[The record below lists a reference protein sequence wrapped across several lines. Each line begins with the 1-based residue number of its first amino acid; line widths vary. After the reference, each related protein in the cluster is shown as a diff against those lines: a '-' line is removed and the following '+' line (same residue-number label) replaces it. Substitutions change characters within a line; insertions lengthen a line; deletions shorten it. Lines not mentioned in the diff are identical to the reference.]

1 MFGNVKC
8 SPYFC
13 LILIT
18 TLNFKIMKSEVIVV
32 RRGDFGHNWDLVIE
46 ANKKTKTF
54 HLGQD
59 AKFCSRVL
67 GMSPRDVVNE
77 LGTGDFTNDKNL
89 KLLGRFIVKHLGI
102 TKKSIDELDSWAL
115 CSE

>member
-1 MFGNVKC
+1 
-8 SPYFC
+8 
-13 LILIT
+13 
-18 TLNFKIMKSEVIVV
+18 MKSEVIVV
-32 RRGDFGHNWDLVIE
+32 RRSDFGHNWNLVIE
-46 ANKKTKTF
+46 TNKKTKTF
-54 HLGQD
+54 YLGQD

-89 KLLGRFIVKHLGI
+89 KLLGRFIVKQLGI